1 MMQHYVNKDTN
12 NISFEVRDCL
22 KKCGVSNKLIRNCT
36 RKTRLL
42 HDLNIYGDVAES
54 LIEILEKDHG
64 VNILYFDFQKY
75 FPEEFFGENLIKKIL
90 FRVIPLTIII
100 EKRKSKYNPLTL
112 AQIENAIK
120 NKFLT

>member
-1 MMQHYVNKDTN
+1 MQHHVNKDTN

-22 KKCGVSNKLIRNCT
+22 KKCGVSNRLIKNCT

-54 LIEILEKDHG
+54 LIEMLEKDHG

-75 FPEEFFGENLIKKIL
+75 FPEEFFGENLIGKIL
-90 FRVIPLTIII
+90 FRIVPFTIMI
-100 EKRKSKYNPLTL
+100 EKRKSKYNLLTL
-112 AQIENAIK
+112 IQIENAIK